1 MCRAAWSRS
10 CAAGAW
16 SERPKLSML
25 LVENGEIF
33 APEPMGRQSILIAAG
48 RIEAIGVDGAALAR
62 AGVEVE
68 TIDGSGCIAMPGL
81 IDPHAHLLG
90 GSGEKGFASQTPEIS
105 ASELL
110 RAGITTVVGTL
121 GADTTTRTMPALL
134 AKVKALRGE
143 GLSAFAWTGGY
154 DARTLMS
161 SIRDDIVLVDEI
173 IGAGELAIA
182 DVRGQQYSA
191 AELARFAADCYVAGT
206 LTGKAGLLHLHTG
219 DGDERLRVVRDALE
233 QFAVNP
239 QTFYPTHIERNERL
253 MREAIGLTKRG
264 MPIDVDV
271 YEENLAEWLRFYQE
285 HDGDPN
291 LITAS
296 SDAAVNS
303 PHTLFEQL
311 MACVREEV
319 APFRE
324 VIAIATSNTARIL
337 KIESGQLACGRI
349 GHVLLIDAAT
359 YELRSV
365 ICAGRVV
372 VRDGTLVVREQFL
385 NESNR
390 SIALRGVKVKP

>member
-1 MCRAAWSRS
+1 
-10 CAAGAW
+10 
-16 SERPKLSML
+16 ML
-25 LVENGEIF
+25 LVENAELF
-33 APEPMGRQSILIAAG
+33 APEPLGRRSILIAAG

-62 AGVEVE
+62 SGVEIE
-68 TIDGSGCIAMPGL
+68 TIDAAGCIAMPGL
-81 IDPHAHLLG
+81 IDPHAHLIG

-110 RAGITTVVGTL
+110 RAGIATVAGTL

-154 DARTLMS
+154 DARTLLETM
-161 SIRDDIVLVDEI
+161 RDDIVLIDEI

-206 LTGKAGLLHLHTG
+206 VTGKAGLLHLHVG
-219 DGDERLRVVRDALE
+219 DSDERLRIVRDVLE
-233 QFAVNP
+233 QSNVKPGAL
-239 QTFYPTHIERNERL
+239 YPTHVERSERL
-253 MREAIGLTKRG
+253 MREAIDLTKRG
-264 MPIDVDV
+264 TPIDIDV
-271 YEENLAEWLRFYQE
+271 YDEDLERWLRFYRD

-296 SDAAVNS
+296 SDAAINS

-311 MACVREEV
+311 MVCVREKV
-319 APFRE
+319 APFEE

-337 KIESGQLACGRI
+337 KTESGELAPGRI
-349 GHVLLIDAAT
+349 GHVLLLDAAT
-359 YELRSV
+359 YELRTV
-365 ICAGRVV
+365 ICAGRIVM
-372 VRDGTLVVREQFL
+372 RDGALVMREQFL
-385 NESNR
+385 AESNR
-390 SIALRGVKVKP
+390 SIALRGEKVKP